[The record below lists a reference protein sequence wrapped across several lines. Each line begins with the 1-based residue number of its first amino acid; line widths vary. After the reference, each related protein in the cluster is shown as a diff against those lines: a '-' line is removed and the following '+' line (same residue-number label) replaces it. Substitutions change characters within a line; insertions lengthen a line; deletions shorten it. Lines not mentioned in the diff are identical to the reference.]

1 VRFELNTFVG
11 LRSAFEW
18 LDVNLPGSVALRE
31 SLYGFPVLLTAHVLA
46 ICLFLGLVI
55 MMDLRLVGIGN
66 RHLSF
71 TDLQRAL
78 FPWQMLGMALASMT
92 GIALFY
98 AQPLHYFGKGF
109 FWLKMALMIV
119 AAVNALA
126 FHNTTYQ
133 SAGDWDRAATVPPGA
148 ARAAGVISLAVW
160 GFVVVFG
167 RLVAYNWF
175 TYE

>member
-1 VRFELNTFVG
+1 MG

-66 RHLSF
+66 RDISF
-71 TDLQRAL
+71 SDLQRAL
-78 FPWQMLGMALASMT
+78 FPWQMLGMAFASIT

-98 AQPLHYFGKGF
+98 AQPLHYYGKGF
-109 FWLKMALMIV
+109 FWLKMALMVV

-126 FHNTTYQ
+126 FHNTTYR
-133 SAGDWDRAATVPPGA
+133 SAADWDRGALPPAAA
-148 ARAAGVISLAVW
+148 KAAGVISLAVW
-160 GFVVVFG
+160 GFVLVFG